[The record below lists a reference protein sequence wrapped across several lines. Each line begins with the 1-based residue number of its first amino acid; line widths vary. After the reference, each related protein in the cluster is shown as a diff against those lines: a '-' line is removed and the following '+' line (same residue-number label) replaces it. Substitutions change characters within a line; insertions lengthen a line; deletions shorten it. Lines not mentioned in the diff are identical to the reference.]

1 MPLVEKSIPTKKPGV
16 YRTEQVYEPPKLRSW
31 AELTEECPVPPDIA
45 AAIGTGR
52 PGLIQDIRR
61 PLTTEEGQQL
71 INLIRVL
78 LDTNNELQQ
87 HCVRVAQRAE
97 QLQDNLKG
105 VVTSVNKLQALAE
118 FRNPEEDDEE

>member
-1 MPLVEKSIPTKKPGV
+1 M
-16 YRTEQVYEPPKLRSW
+16 YEPPKLRSW
-31 AELTEECPVPPDIA
+31 AELTEECPAPPDIV

-52 PGLIQDIRR
+52 PGLIQNIRR
-61 PLTTEEGQQL
+61 PPTAKEGQQL